1 MDNPPVKPLVWVA
14 SSKKDYLKFPEDVQD
29 NMGFALYLAQVG
41 DKAGSAKPWKGLG
54 PGVFEI
60 VDDHD
65 GDTFRT
71 LYTVRLEDVVY
82 VLHAF
87 QKKSKKGI
95 GTPQDEVDL
104 VAHRYDQARQIHER
118 EFGSKKGRKK

>member
-1 MDNPPVKPLVWVA
+1 MDDPSVKPLVWVA
-14 SSKKDYLKFPEDVQD
+14 SSKKDHV
-29 NMGFALYLAQVG
+29 
-41 DKAGSAKPWKGLG
+41 
-54 PGVFEI
+54 
-60 VDDHD
+60 
-65 GDTFRT
+65 
-71 LYTVRLEDVVY
+71 

-95 GTPQDEVDL
+95 GTPQHEVDL